1 MAKEKKEK
9 DQKDEALEE
18 ALRNIEK
25 TYGKGAV
32 MKLGERPDVGID
44 TIPTG
49 SISLDIALGVTFGL
63 G

>member
-18 ALRNIEK
+18 AIRNIEK

-32 MKLGERPDVGID
+32 MKLGERPETGID

-49 SISLDIALGVTFGL
+49 SI
-63 G
+63 